1 MKTLLRTRALCRD
14 FVSGAETVR
23 AVRDVSL
30 AVPEGRLTVLCGPSG
45 SGKTTLL
52 NLLGALDA
60 PTSGEVWFGGR
71 EITHLPE
78 AERDELR
85 RTRLG
90 FVFQSIGLITMLSAL
105 ENVEFGLRLSASET
119 SGEPNGGEERRA
131 RAEACLEAV
140 GMWKRRLHRPPEL
153 SLGEQQRVA
162 IARAVAHRPRIVFAD
177 EPTSAL
183 DTHLGLQVVALFKDL
198 AAKEG
203 MSVVMATHNPH
214 FTELADSLFTLENG
228 RLVGG
233 GAA

>member
-1 MKTLLRTRALCRD
+1 MTALLKTRALCRD
-14 FVSGAETVR
+14 FVSGPETVH

-30 AVPEGRLTVLCGPSG
+30 VVPSGRLTVLCGPSG
-45 SGKTTLL
+45 SGKTTLI

-60 PTSGEVWFGGR
+60 PTAGEIWFDGR
-71 EITHLPE
+71 EITRWPE

-90 FVFQSIGLITMLSAL
+90 FVFQSIGLIAMLSAL
-105 ENVEFGLRLSASET
+105 ENVEFGLRLSAP
-119 SGEPNGGEERRA
+119 EPPEKPGAGEERRA

-140 GMWKRRLHRPPEL
+140 GMWKRRHHRPPEL

-162 IARAVAHRPRIVFAD
+162 IARAVAHRPRVVFAD

-198 AAKEG
+198 VEREK

-214 FTELADSLFTLENG
+214 FTELADTLYTLDNG
-228 RLVGG
+228 HL
-233 GAA
+233 GACRV